1 LLHAVK
7 LNNSPGLNI
16 FLHQP
21 FFFLSQKLFTGS
33 HTVLAGWD
41 NTIYPVAGL
50 LHLCSINPKHTMN
63 TRLIL
68 FFITIIGAML
78 GTITT
83 LKAQTINIEAAVKYW
98 ELTDSLKQDKP
109 ITNQQWET
117 FINLE
122 GNKTYVH
129 SVFDSASLVGYRRAL
144 EIVYMPKN
152 DERLQRNLKANYW
165 YVVLIKR
172 YKDKEDSLK
181 TYLKETLQSPA
192 YKEVMYRYVYEY
204 LPKKDR
210 HPVKSLK
217 FFYNALGMD
226 AVSYPNGIFMSLM
239 ACNNNVKIKNGILEA
254 HELHHQLRSQMAL
267 KPLKEEHKGLLY
279 AIRSIQ
285 NEGIADM
292 IDKAP
297 TLASYDSVST
307 REWLLDAAP
316 ATLKTFDSTLVVIAQ
331 SKGANFQTE
340 KYYRKLLRSSAGH
353 MPGFYMGRTIVNN
366 GYKKQMI
373 KTADNPFRFIYL
385 YNKAAKKDKGL
396 LPVFSEV
403 AIEYLE
409 ELEKMYKK

>member
-1 LLHAVK
+1 
-7 LNNSPGLNI
+7 
-16 FLHQP
+16 
-21 FFFLSQKLFTGS
+21 
-33 HTVLAGWD
+33 
-41 NTIYPVAGL
+41 
-50 LHLCSINPKHTMN
+50 
-63 TRLIL
+63 
-68 FFITIIGAML
+68 ML
-78 GTITT
+78 GTTTT
-83 LKAQTINIEAAVKYW
+83 LKAQTVNIEAAVKYW

-129 SVFDSASLVGYRRAL
+129 AVFDSASLVGYRRAL

-192 YKEVMYRYVYEY
+192 YKEVMYKYVYEY

-210 HPVKSLK
+210 HPVKNLK

-316 ATLKTFDSTLVVIAQ
+316 ATLKTFDSTLVVLAQ
-331 SKGANFQTE
+331 TKGANFQTE

-373 KTADNPFRFIYL
+373 KTAANPFRFIYL
-385 YNKAAKKDKGL
+385 YNKAAKKDAGHP
-396 LPVFSEV
+396 PVFSEV
-403 AIEYLE
+403 AIQYLE
-409 ELEKMYKK
+409 ELEKMYNKK